1 MTRNVVLVGF
11 SGSGKT
17 TVGREL
23 AIRLGLEFVD
33 LDSAV
38 EQKYH
43 ASIPHI
49 FQKYGES
56 VFRQCEY
63 QTLMEKLA
71 QSGLLIAT
79 GGGAPAFKDA
89 MQQIKTHAFSV
100 YLKLPEE
107 TLVYRLKNTKK
118 RRPLTENL
126 SQDELKEYVHET
138 LRKRTPFYAMAD
150 LKVEEEKISI
160 DEIAL
165 AISDYIL

>member
-107 TLVYRLKNTKK
+107 TLFNRLKFSKK
-118 RRPLTENL
+118 NRPLTSSL
-126 SQDELKEYVHET
+126 SDGELRDYVRKT
-138 LRKRTPFYAMAD
+138 LQKRLPYYQMAD
-150 LKVEEEKISI
+150 LSVNEEDMDVDKIVEKIMKK
-160 DEIAL
+160 
-165 AISDYIL
+165 